1 MARYASDRGLTQRRA
16 AWLCSTPRSGIYYQS
31 KRERRDRHLSTALR
45 IVARSDPGWG
55 YRLAGGYL
63 RLRGWQVNDKR
74 VYRLWRLNGLC
85 LPPYR
90 PSRKIRSGAKLDGLA
105 LRRNDVW
112 AWDFVHDRYHESQ
125 PLRCLTVKDEATGYC
140 LAIKTDRHLQHTH
153 VKALLR
159 EMISRYGRPRA
170 IRCDNGSEL
179 LAQALRDEMKRH
191 RIQLANIDPGKP
203 WQNGSNESFN
213 GTFRKECLNAEI
225 FASLTE
231 ARVVIEQW
239 RRRYNER
246 RPHSSQN
253 YITPAM
259 AYFGLTE
266 MRKA

>member
-1 MARYASDRGLTQRRA
+1 
-16 AWLCSTPRSGIYYQS
+16 
-31 KRERRDRHLSTALR
+31 LR
-45 IVARSDPGWG
+45 
-55 YRLAGGYL
+55 
-63 RLRGWQVNDKR
+63 
-74 VYRLWRLNGLC
+74 
-85 LPPYR
+85 
-90 PSRKIRSGAKLDGLA
+90 
-105 LRRNDVW
+105 
-112 AWDFVHDRYHESQ
+112 
-125 PLRCLTVKDEATGYC
+125 
-140 LAIKTDRHLQHTH
+140 HTH

-159 EMISRYGRPRA
+159 ELIIRYGRPRA
-170 IRCDNGSEL
+170 IRSDNGSEL
-179 LAQALRDEMKRH
+179 LAQALREEMKRH
-191 RIQLANIDPGKP
+191 KIQLANIDPGKP

-253 YITPAM
+253 YITPDM